1 MFLPVGA
8 KAGLRN
14 VKTGNQAV
22 NCCMK
27 DPHSLLWGGG
37 GFVAHQAPGKVFHG
51 LWCAGQDPHL
61 AGGSPDNQGLDVGLQ
76 IWKANR

>member
-37 GFVAHQAPGKVFHG
+37 GGGRGSSGTWQGFPWSLVCWA
-51 LWCAGQDPHL
+51 
-61 AGGSPDNQGLDVGLQ
+61 GSPPCRGITRQPGVGCGLADMES
-76 IWKANR
+76 